1 MHMLCDQTIATLIEA
16 VRAHSDAAGPTLDSL
31 SHLSTLLEQMEMTRV
46 LLVVDRGAIEA
57 CGAGPVLREQLGS
70 RLVAEFDAFTPNPSS
85 DQAAAAADAIVRS
98 AANGVVA
105 LGGGSCLDVAKVGAL
120 AAANRGEIT
129 SIAEGRA
136 LARLPSV
143 PCIAIPTTSGTG
155 SEATH
160 FAAIYVRGRKV
171 SVADASMR
179 PAAKVMDA
187 SLHAHMPARLA
198 AATGLD
204 ALAQSL
210 ESMWAVG
217 STDESLVYSRLGAAL
232 VSRNLVE
239 SVRTASADSR
249 EAMMWGAHAA
259 GMAINISK
267 TTAPHALSYQLT
279 SRFALAHGHAAALTL
294 GHIGR
299 ENARVEKED
308 CRDPRGAGWVR
319 ARVQEAA
326 AALGVQPQRLP
337 AAIAILLGRLHLP
350 NCLRDAGVSHESLSS
365 MAQEVDPVRLSNN
378 PRLLGVRTLTAA
390 LEAAWMSPDL
400 TGSAD

>member
-1 MHMLCDQTIATLIEA
+1 MNMLCDQTIATLIEA
-16 VRAHSDAAGPTLDSL
+16 VRAHSDAAGPTTDSL
-31 SHLSTLLEQMEMTRV
+31 SHLPGLMDQLDIGQV
-46 LLVVDRGAIEA
+46 LLVVDRGAMDA
-57 CGAGPVLREQLGS
+57 CGVGPSLRDQLGS
-70 RLVAEFDAFTPNPSS
+70 RLVGEFDAFTPNPTSE
-85 DQAAAAADAIVRS
+85 QTHAAADAILRS
-98 AANGVVA
+98 GANGVVA
-105 LGGGSCLDVAKVGAL
+105 LGGGSCLDVAKVGSL
-120 AAANRGEIT
+120 AAANRGEMT
-129 SIAEGRA
+129 SICEGRA
-136 LARLPSV
+136 QARVPSI

-155 SEATH
+155 AEATH
-160 FAAIYVRGRKV
+160 FAAIYVKGRKV

-179 PAAKVMDA
+179 PAAKGMDA
-187 SLHAHMPARLA
+187 SMHEHMPARLA

-217 STDESLVYSRLGAAL
+217 STDESLMYSRLGAAL
-232 VSRNLVE
+232 VARNLVE
-239 SVRTASADSR
+239 SVKTASAHSR

-279 SRFALAHGHAAALTL
+279 SRFSIAHGHAAALTL

-326 AALGVQPQRLP
+326 AALGVLPHRLP
-337 AAIAILLGRLHLP
+337 AAIAILLGRLSLP
-350 NCLRDAGVSHESLSS
+350 NCLRDAGVTHESLSS

-390 LEAAWMSPDL
+390 LEAAWVSPDL
-400 TGSAD
+400 SCSTG